1 MACVQSGTGYVFVV
15 PRVVCPRGPGPSVL
29 PLAALVAEETAI
41 GRLADDW
48 RGSALLPRTAVGP
61 DASPPAEPSVSLG
74 PDAGAPDAPGAPNA
88 PDALDAPD
96 AADAPE
102 ATDATDAPETGGDRG
117 LADQP
122 PGMAADAGERDS
134 FVLGVH
140 AASVGDGDPTSPAS
154 LVGVRVLAPGEYRAV
169 PVPVWEANP
178 FPIAAPSAVGE
189 RPRTDWTDTGLAPEP
204 GAGRRVEVTATL
216 WADLGGD
223 AERSRPLYDGL
234 GWAVTDSRT
243 VTFGGAGDAD
253 SDGFEVAR

>member
-15 PRVVCPRGPGPSVL
+15 PRVVCPRGSGPSAL

-41 GRLADDW
+41 GRLADEW
-48 RGSALLPRTAVGP
+48 RGSALLPRAAVGP
-61 DASPPAEPSVSLG
+61 DASTPAEPSVSLDPG
-74 PDAGAPDAPGAPNA
+74 AEAAPDAPGTPNA
-88 PDALDAPD
+88 PDAPD
-96 AADAPE
+96 AAGDPE
-102 ATDATDAPETGGDRG
+102 TSDATDAPETDGGPG

-122 PGMAADAGERDS
+122 PGMAADADERDS

-189 RPRTDWTDTGLAPEP
+189 RPRTDWTDTGLTPEP
-204 GAGRRVEVTATL
+204 GGGRRVEVTATL

-243 VTFGGAGDAD
+243 VTFGDAGDAD
-253 SDGFEVAR
+253 ADRFEVAR